1 MTGDAPP
8 RGDGA
13 AEITESAPAKVNLYL
28 HVTGRRPDGYH
39 LLDSLIVFA
48 DLCDTVT
55 AAPAERLSLTL
66 AGPFADALDGAD
78 NLGSRAA
85 RALAAHAG
93 RPPLAALRLVKHVPV
108 AAGLGGGSS
117 DAAAALRALIR
128 LWGLSIET
136 DELARLALEL
146 GAAVPVCLSRR
157 ATLVGG
163 VGEVLTPLDRAP
175 PSCHLVLAN
184 PRVPLSTAEV
194 FAAFSGPTGA
204 PAPPLGPTV
213 DRSDLIDALCVRR
226 NDLEAPA
233 RQLAP
238 VIGSVLAAL
247 DALGVELITRMNFHD
262 PWGNR
267 IEVVP
272 YDDIQFT
279 KADHVLRGMGLDGLQ
294 KTENAQGQLAE
305 KGMAVAA
312 E

>member
-8 RGDGA
+8 RGDAVGV
-13 AEITESAPAKVNLYL
+13 EITESAPAKVNLYL

-66 AGPFADALDGAD
+66 AGPFADALDGVD
-78 NLGSRAA
+78 NLVSRAA

-93 RPPLAALRLVKHVPV
+93 RPPRAALRLVKHVPV

-146 GAAVPVCLSRR
+146 GADVPVCLSRR

-194 FAAFSGPTGA
+194 FGAFSGPAGA

-213 DRSDLIDALCVRR
+213 DRSDLIDALRVRR

-233 RQLAP
+233 RQCAP

-247 DALGVELITRMNFHD
+247 AGLPECRLARMSGSGPTCFALFDT
-262 PWGNR
+262 
-267 IEVVP
+267 
-272 YDDIQFT
+272 
-279 KADHVLRGMGLDGLQ
+279 ADEASAGAH
-294 KTENAQGQLAE
+294 ALAAARPE
-305 KGMAVAA
+305 WWVAA
-312 E
+312 APVIAS

>member
-8 RGDGA
+8 RGDAVGV
-13 AEITESAPAKVNLYL
+13 EITESAPAKVNLYL

-66 AGPFADALDGAD
+66 AGPFADALDGSD
-78 NLGSRAA
+78 NLVLRAA

-93 RPPLAALRLVKHVPV
+93 RPPRAALRLVKHVPV

-146 GAAVPVCLSRR
+146 GADVPVCLSGR
-157 ATLVGG
+157 AAVVGG

-194 FAAFSGPTGA
+194 FGAFLGPAGA

-213 DRSDLIDALCVRR
+213 DRSDLIDALRVRR

-233 RQLAP
+233 RQCAP
-238 VIGSVLAAL
+238 VIGLVLAAL
-247 DALGVELITRMNFHD
+247 DGLPECRLARMSGSGPTCFALFDT
-262 PWGNR
+262 
-267 IEVVP
+267 
-272 YDDIQFT
+272 
-279 KADHVLRGMGLDGLQ
+279 ADEASAGAH
-294 KTENAQGQLAE
+294 ALA
-305 KGMAVAA
+305 AAHPDWWVAA
-312 E
+312 APVIAA

>member
-8 RGDGA
+8 HGIAVG

-28 HVTGRRPDGYH
+28 HVTGRRSDGYH

-78 NLGSRAA
+78 NLVTRAA

-93 RPPLAALRLVKHVPV
+93 RPPRAALRLVKHVPV

-128 LWGLSIET
+128 LWDLSIEA
-136 DELARLALEL
+136 DELERLALEL
-146 GAAVPVCLSRR
+146 GADVPVCLGRR
-157 ATLVGG
+157 ATVVGG

-175 PSCHLVLAN
+175 PCHLVLAN
-184 PRVPLSTAEV
+184 PRVSLSTAEV
-194 FAAFSGPTGA
+194 FAAFSGPAGA
-204 PAPPLGPTV
+204 AAPPFRPTA
-213 DRSDLIDALCVRR
+213 DLINALRVRR

-233 RQLAP
+233 RRRAP

-247 DALGVELITRMNFHD
+247 DGLPGCRLARMSGSGPTCFALFDT
-262 PWGNR
+262 
-267 IEVVP
+267 
-272 YDDIQFT
+272 
-279 KADHVLRGMGLDGLQ
+279 ADEASAGAH
-294 KTENAQGQLAE
+294 ALAAAHAE
-305 KGMAVAA
+305 WWVAA
-312 E
+312 APVIAA